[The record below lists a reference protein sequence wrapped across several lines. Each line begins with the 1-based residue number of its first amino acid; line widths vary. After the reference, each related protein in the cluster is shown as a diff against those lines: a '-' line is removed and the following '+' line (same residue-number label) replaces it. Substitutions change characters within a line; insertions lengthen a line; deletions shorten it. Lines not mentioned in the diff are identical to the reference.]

1 MPYFISLLNYVQ
13 RRTENKSRN
22 KISTDQILINVIIFL
37 FCEDKNSVIKYYHFL
52 YVIFYNCCSIFY
64 LLLFS
69 CSFVS
74 DFLWPYGLQHAR
86 LPCPSLS
93 PGACSNSCPLNWW
106 CHPTISSSV
115 VPFSSCLLSFL
126 TSGFFPMNLHFAS
139 GGQSIGASAS
149 AAINIQGWFSL
160 GLTVLISLKSEGLSR
175 VPSNTTVQKHQFFSA
190 QPFLWSNSHIHT

>member
-13 RRTENKSRN
+13 RITENKSMN

-93 PGACSNSCPLNWW
+93 PGACSNSCPLSWW
-106 CHPTISSSV
+106 CHPTL
-115 VPFSSCLLSFL
+115 SSCHPFLLLFSEVRESIVWILKLLFEWQLQSCKERIRPCVPPCWVRSSTHRGIPVESKTFL
-126 TSGFFPMNLHFAS
+126 TYWG
-139 GGQSIGASAS
+139 
-149 AAINIQGWFSL
+149 
-160 GLTVLISLKSEGLSR
+160 
-175 VPSNTTVQKHQFFSA
+175 
-190 QPFLWSNSHIHT
+190 